1 MEMEKRATETQPRA
15 GGGRRE
21 AGDER
26 EQPRKTEKTE
36 KGGRRDATSSTDGGG
51 GGCSGGLQR
60 EQTNGPLLLQ
70 QKIKEA
76 RIRAEDGL
84 QEMKTGWC
92 RPRWAFWRHP
102 FIGGEQMPA
111 PGGTAVHTSSAK
123 KGARPLASRSRGSET
138 LCIFIASSNCI
149 VNYHEKGFR
158 VFVLSSEP
166 YSLFHAVFHPHFPS
180 IISTIST
187 ASPPLPQPPQTLAA
201 RSGRSPNFPKSS
213 RLGNTLL
220 ARQRDTVAPLRLH
233 TYSVS
238 CAAICNPR
246 YIPER
251 QGP

>member
-1 MEMEKRATETQPRA
+1 MVPSAM
-15 GGGRRE
+15 
-21 AGDER
+21 
-26 EQPRKTEKTE
+26 
-36 KGGRRDATSSTDGGG
+36 
-51 GGCSGGLQR
+51 
-60 EQTNGPLLLQ
+60 
-70 QKIKEA
+70 
-76 RIRAEDGL
+76 
-84 QEMKTGWC
+84 
-92 RPRWAFWRHP
+92 
-102 FIGGEQMPA
+102 MPA
-111 PGGTAVHTSSAK
+111 PGGTAAVHTSSAK

-149 VNYHEKGFR
+149 VSYHEKGFR

-166 YSLFHAVFHPHFPS
+166 YHSLFHAVFHPHFPS

-233 TYSVS
+233 TYPVS

-246 YIPER
+246 SIPER
-251 QGP
+251 QGPQPKKKGKGHESPPPPLQCRRRSSQRPRRRQPVKHALGGALKAWFSKHLVGLGTGVQTEYGTNGQTIL